1 MHARSLVQW
10 LDIDT
15 RQETCIVLQHL
26 VSASSSIGIADKVV
40 LSTIFMDRERGG
52 GGRGERGRD
61 RDRERH
67 RERQKENNTL
77 LHKNKDL
84 NTSRLFYK
92 SVPDNKHSNT

>member
-10 LDIDT
+10 LDSDT

-52 GGRGERGRD
+52 GREGETETERDTERD
-61 RDRERH
+61 RKKIILYYTRIRI
-67 RERQKENNTL
+67 
-77 LHKNKDL
+77 
-84 NTSRLFYK
+84 
-92 SVPDNKHSNT
+92 